1 MVSQGKSYC
10 DCYDRLQILKN
21 NVTPNP
27 KHPSP
32 SHKCSTKSFAADLLM
47 EYTKYNACWPW
58 RSRVAAVPAKLSGS
72 TDRATEG
79 SVGNGAGELDMWVS
93 RKSGHFYAVVMIGG
107 LDTDICCSGCKCSLK
122 PAADTDRWL
131 MVFELTLCC
140 IGAMRCSQLTLTSS
154 VMGDQSTASDAKIAS
169 ILHSKCW
176 PLLPTN
182 QHHERML

>member
-1 MVSQGKSYC
+1 MFHQV
-10 DCYDRLQILKN
+10 L
-21 NVTPNP
+21 
-27 KHPSP
+27 
-32 SHKCSTKSFAADLLM
+32 CSWLTDGVHQVQCLL
-47 EYTKYNACWPW
+47 TL
-58 RSRVAAVPAKLSGS
+58 AVKSGS
-72 TDRATEG
+72 SPGQAIRKHRQSNRGLRRQWRRWT
-79 SVGNGAGELDMWVS
+79 WHVS
-93 RKSGHFYAVVMIGG
+93 FKKSGHFYAVVMIGG